1 MDKNAPS
8 TKQMRKD
15 GAHEHPRDGAGLQQ
29 SEPEADSGPSQDALL
44 AAFDLNSDCDDATF
58 FSQLDW
64 NKMIAAMTSF
74 SQEVRRAKG
83 SPDPDPQEVAVELA
97 KMVLEMEAEI
107 GLDLSLGMAS
117 TPLVKWCCLAARML
131 RNIRNKLHRH
141 LHLNF
146 TKHHAHQVLTL
157 TLALQLFRQALQGNA
172 KKLT

>member
-1 MDKNAPS
+1 MGRNALS
-8 TKQMRKD
+8 TKQMIED
-15 GAHEHPRDGAGLQQ
+15 VAHEHPRDGAGLQQ

-107 GLDLSLGMAS
+107 GLEPGYGKHAIDEMVLSCSQDASEHSKKVAEELTSELHKTSRPSGCDLDPS
-117 TPLVKWCCLAARML
+117 AAAFPTGPPR
-131 RNIRNKLHRH
+131 
-141 LHLNF
+141 
-146 TKHHAHQVLTL
+146 
-157 TLALQLFRQALQGNA
+157 
-172 KKLT
+172 

>member
-107 GLDLSLGMAS
+107 GLEPGYGKHAIDEMVLSCSQDAS
-117 TPLVKWCCLAARML
+117 EHSK
-131 RNIRNKLHRH
+131 
-141 LHLNF
+141 
-146 TKHHAHQVLTL
+146 QV
-157 TLALQLFRQALQGNA
+157 AQALTSEFHKTSRPSGFDLDPSA
-172 KKLT
+172 AAFPTGPPR